1 MADTDCKLAPAM
13 RHTRIV
19 ATVGPATS
27 TPEMLD
33 ALLRA
38 GVDIF
43 RLNFSHGTHESHRAT
58 IDAIRAAEARGPRVV
73 AILQD
78 LAGPKIRTGRLAG
91 GQPMAL
97 AKGDRLT
104 IRTGDHVG
112 GSGEVFTTYAPLA
125 ASVVAGQQLLI
136 DDGRIVLRVES
147 TDGVAV
153 QTTVVHGSQLG
164 EHKGITAPGVALPCE
179 GLTVKDDQDLRFGIA
194 AGVDMIA
201 LSFVQHVS
209 DVRAARAVLEV
220 LGKPSTPIVA
230 KLERPQAI
238 EQLDP
243 ILAEADAVM
252 VARGDLGLEM
262 PLERV
267 PRLQKEITRR
277 ARALGRPVIVATQV
291 LESMRKEPRPTR
303 AEVSDAA
310 NAVDDGV
317 DAIMLAGETA
327 SGAFPV
333 ESVQTLDAI
342 IREAEQLPPLAVT
355 STGRLMHAEH
365 GRALC
370 EAAVTLADR
379 GHATAIVAVTRGGNT
394 ARMLATFRPQAPIL
408 AATNRSEVARR
419 LLLYRGVV
427 PIVTPFGES
436 VDATGDAIGRELV
449 SRGLLASGD
458 EVVFVSVHEDLQRPA
473 ANFLKLYRV

>member
-1 MADTDCKLAPAM
+1 M

-33 ALLRA
+33 ALLQA

-43 RLNFSHGTHESHRAT
+43 RLNFSHGTHTSHRAT

-73 AILQD
+73 AILMD

-91 GQPMAL
+91 GQPLAL
-97 AKGDRLT
+97 SRGDRLV
-104 IRTGDHVG
+104 IRTGDDVG
-112 GSGEVFTTYAPLA
+112 EAGEVFTTYAPLA
-125 ASVVAGQQLLI
+125 ASVATGQQLLL
-136 DDGRIVLRVES
+136 DDGRIVLRVDS
-147 TDGVAV
+147 TDGVAI
-153 QTTVVHGSQLG
+153 QTTVVHGSQLA
-164 EHKGITAPGVALPCE
+164 EHKGITAPGVALPSD
-179 GLTVKDDQDLRFGIA
+179 GLTAKDNEDLRFGLA
-194 AGVDMIA
+194 AGVDLVG

-209 DVRAARAVLEV
+209 DVRAARTVMAEV
-220 LGKPSTPIVA
+220 GKAATPIVA
-230 KLERPQAI
+230 KFERPQAI
-238 EQLDP
+238 DHLDA
-243 ILAEADAVM
+243 ILTEADAVM
-252 VARGDLGLEM
+252 VARGDLGLEV

-277 ARALGRPVIVATQV
+277 ARVMGRPVIVATQV

-333 ESVQTLDAI
+333 ESVRTLDAI
-342 IREAEQLPPLAVT
+342 IREAEQLPPLAVA
-355 STGRLMHAEH
+355 STGRLMQAEH

-379 GHATAIVAVTRGGNT
+379 GHAKAIVAVTRGGNT
-394 ARMLATFRPQAPIL
+394 ARMLATFRPEAAIL
-408 AATNRSEVARR
+408 AATNQVEVARR

-427 PIVTPFGES
+427 PVVTPLGED
-436 VDATGDAIGRELV
+436 VDAAGDAIGRELM
-449 SRGLLASGD
+449 SLGLVHQGD
-458 EVVFVSVHEDLQRPA
+458 EIVFVSVHEDLRQPA
-473 ANFLKLYRV
+473 ANFLKLHRV

>member
-1 MADTDCKLAPAM
+1 
-13 RHTRIV
+13 
-19 ATVGPATS
+19 
-27 TPEMLD
+27 
-33 ALLRA
+33 
-38 GVDIF
+38 
-43 RLNFSHGTHESHRAT
+43 
-58 IDAIRAAEARGPRVV
+58 
-73 AILQD
+73 
-78 LAGPKIRTGRLAG
+78 
-91 GQPMAL
+91 
-97 AKGDRLT
+97 
-104 IRTGDHVG
+104 
-112 GSGEVFTTYAPLA
+112 VFTTYAPLA
-125 ASVVAGQQLLI
+125 ASVVSGQQLLL
-136 DDGRIVLRVES
+136 DDGRIVLRVDS
-147 TDGVAV
+147 TDGVAI
-153 QTTVVHGSQLG
+153 QTTVVHGAQLA
-164 EHKGITAPGVALPCE
+164 EHKGITAPGVALPSD
-179 GLTVKDDQDLRFGIA
+179 GLTAKDDEDLRFGLA
-194 AGVDMIA
+194 AGVDMVG

-209 DVRAARAVLEV
+209 DVRAARAVMDEV
-220 LGKPSTPIVA
+220 GKSATPIVA

-238 EQLDP
+238 DHLDA

-252 VARGDLGLEM
+252 VARGDLGLEV

-277 ARALGRPVIVATQV
+277 ARAMGRPVIVATQV

-379 GHATAIVAVTRGGNT
+379 GHAVAIVAVTRGGNT
-394 ARMLATFRPQAPIL
+394 ARMLSTFRPQAMIL
-408 AATNRSEVARR
+408 AATGVADVARR
-419 LLLYRGVV
+419 LLLYRGVF
-427 PIVTPFGES
+427 PIVTPLGED
-436 VDATGDAIGRELV
+436 VDAAGDAIGRELL
-449 SRGLLASGD
+449 SLGLVRSGD
-458 EVVFVSVHEDLQRPA
+458 EIVFVSVHEDLRQPA
-473 ANFLKLYRV
+473 ANFLKLHRV

>member
-1 MADTDCKLAPAM
+1 M
-13 RHTRIV
+13 RHTRII

-27 TPEMLD
+27 TPDMLD
-33 ALLRA
+33 ALLAA
-38 GVDIF
+38 GVDIV

-58 IDAIRAAEARGPRVV
+58 IDAIRAAEARGSRFV

-91 GQPMAL
+91 GGPLPL
-97 AKGDRLT
+97 ARGDRLV
-104 IRTGDHVG
+104 IRTGDQTG
-112 GSGEVFTTYAPLA
+112 GPGEVFTTYAPLA
-125 ASVVAGQQLLI
+125 ASVAAGQQLLL
-136 DDGRIVLRVES
+136 DDGRLVLRVES
-147 TDGVAV
+147 TDGHAIR
-153 QTTVVHGSQLG
+153 TTVVHGTQLG
-164 EHKGITAPGVALPCE
+164 EHKGITAPGVALPS
-179 GLTVKDDQDLRFGIA
+179 GRLTAKDDEDLRFGLA
-194 AGVDMIA
+194 AGVDMVA

-209 DVRAARAVLEV
+209 DVRAARAVLEEV
-220 LGKPSTPIVA
+220 GRSSTPIVA

-238 EQLDP
+238 DQLDA

-252 VARGDLGLEM
+252 VARGDLGLEV

-333 ESVQTLDAI
+333 ESVETLDAI

-355 STGRLMHAEH
+355 STGTLMHAEH

-379 GHATAIVAVTRGGNT
+379 GHAEAIVAVTHGGNT
-394 ARMLATFRPQAPIL
+394 ARMLATFRPQAAIL
-408 AATNRSEVARR
+408 AATNRPDVARR
-419 LLLYRGVV
+419 LLLYRGVT
-427 PIVTPFGES
+427 PIVTPFGDN

-449 SRGLLASGD
+449 ERGLLASGD
-458 EVVFVSVHEDLQRPA
+458 EVVFVSVHEDLRRPA
-473 ANFLKLYRV
+473 ANFLKLYRVGA

>member
-1 MADTDCKLAPAM
+1 
-13 RHTRIV
+13 
-19 ATVGPATS
+19 
-27 TPEMLD
+27 MLD

-38 GVDIF
+38 GADIF
-43 RLNFSHGTHESHRAT
+43 RLNFSHGTHASHRAA

-78 LAGPKIRTGRLAG
+78 LAGPKIRTGRLTRAE
-91 GQPMAL
+91 PITL

-104 IRTGDHVG
+104 IRTGDEVG
-112 GSGEVFTTYAPLA
+112 GPGEVFTTYAPLA
-125 ASVVAGQQLLI
+125 ASVVAGQQLLL

-164 EHKGITAPGVALPCE
+164 EHKGITAPGVALPSE
-179 GLTVKDDQDLRFGIA
+179 GLTAKDDEDLRFGLA

-209 DVRAARAVLEV
+209 DVRAARSVLEA

-252 VARGDLGLEM
+252 VARGDLGLEV

-327 SGAFPV
+327 SGAYPV

-342 IREAEQLPPLAVT
+342 IREAEQLPPPAVT
-355 STGRLMHAEH
+355 ATGRLMHAEH

-370 EAAVTLADR
+370 EAAVTLAHR
-379 GHATAIVAVTRGGNT
+379 GHAKAIVAVTRGGNT
-394 ARMLATFRPQAPIL
+394 ARMLATFRPQASIL
-408 AATNRSEVARR
+408 AATNRPDVARR

-427 PIVTPFGES
+427 PIVTPFGEN
-436 VDATGDAIGRELV
+436 VDATGDAIGHELV
-449 SRGLLASGD
+449 SRGLLAPGD
-458 EVVFVSVHEDLQRPA
+458 EVVFVSVHEDLRRPA
-473 ANFLKLYRV
+473 ANFLKLHRIGE

>member
-1 MADTDCKLAPAM
+1 M

-19 ATVGPATS
+19 ATIGPTTS

-43 RLNFSHGTHESHRAT
+43 RLNFSHGTHESHGST
-58 IDAIRAAEARGPRVV
+58 LKAIRAAEARGPRAV

-78 LAGPKIRTGRLAG
+78 LAGPKIRTGRLSG
-91 GQPMAL
+91 GTPIAL
-97 AKGDRLT
+97 ATGDRLI

-112 GSGEVFTTYAPLA
+112 GPGEVFTTYAPLA
-125 ASVVAGQQLLI
+125 ASVAAGQQLLL
-136 DDGRIVLRVES
+136 DDGRIVLRVEG

-164 EHKGITAPGVALPCE
+164 EHKGITAPGVALPSD
-179 GLTVKDDQDLRFGIA
+179 GLTAKDDEDLRFGIA

-201 LSFVQHVS
+201 LSFVQHVA
-209 DVRAARAVLEV
+209 DVRAARAALEA
-220 LGKPSTPIVA
+220 LGQPFIPIVA

-238 EQLDP
+238 EHLDA

-252 VARGDLGLEM
+252 VARGDLGLEV

-333 ESVQTLDAI
+333 ESVEMLDAI
-342 IREAEQLPPLAVT
+342 IREAELLPPLAVAL
-355 STGRLMHAEH
+355 TGSLMQAEH

-379 GHATAIVAVTRGGNT
+379 GHAAAIVAVTRAGNT
-394 ARMLATFRPQAPIL
+394 ARMLATFRPQASIL
-408 AATNRSEVARR
+408 AATNRPEVARR
-419 LLLYRGVV
+419 LLLHRGVV
-427 PIVTPFGES
+427 PIVTPLGDN
-436 VDATGDAIGRELV
+436 VDATGDAIGRELL
-449 SRGLLASGD
+449 SRGLLAPGD

-473 ANFLKLYRV
+473 ANFLKLHRVG